1 MTQRIFDVDNP
12 QEIFDLFP
20 DDVIRIEK
28 SDRKDTQDIIIFDDD
43 CWDYTHIKI
52 NWRDKTEIT
61 RPVRRDEVK
70 FVEKAELTYKTF
82 SDLRWEPHLLA
93 IESQGKDFL
102 SKNKDAKH
110 AVIIFD
116 NGYGVSVVRDCPLI
130 TDVHNFEIAVIKG
143 TQNSYSL
150 VYDTGITDDVI
161 RCDTEDEITDI
172 MRQVQDL

>member
-61 RPVRRDEVK
+61 RPVDESQWIGKLCWFWDKNFEKRALGVLKVIDIESECPYKMQNYAVWQHCRPVRRDEVR
-70 FVEKAELTYKTF
+70 FAE
-82 SDLRWEPHLLA
+82 
-93 IESQGKDFL
+93 
-102 SKNKDAKH
+102 
-110 AVIIFD
+110 
-116 NGYGVSVVRDCPLI
+116 
-130 TDVHNFEIAVIKG
+130 
-143 TQNSYSL
+143 
-150 VYDTGITDDVI
+150 
-161 RCDTEDEITDI
+161 DTETKE
-172 MRQVQDL
+172 

>member
-61 RPVRRDEVK
+61 RPVDKLHWVGKLCWFWDKNEQPFIAVLEKIMPGFCYKYITTDGEIYKYCRPVRRDEVQ
-70 FVEKAELTYKTF
+70 FADDAE
-82 SDLRWEPHLLA
+82 
-93 IESQGKDFL
+93 
-102 SKNKDAKH
+102 SK
-110 AVIIFD
+110 
-116 NGYGVSVVRDCPLI
+116 
-130 TDVHNFEIAVIKG
+130 E
-143 TQNSYSL
+143 
-150 VYDTGITDDVI
+150 
-161 RCDTEDEITDI
+161 
-172 MRQVQDL
+172 